1 MPERP
6 VFRLRRKRQR
16 KIPVKLQMNQYDCGP
31 SCLHMLLAYHGY
43 EADFTDLRERFA
55 MMGNGRDGSSM
66 LKMKEVAQTY
76 HLKGIA
82 KKAPVES
89 LNNDFLPV
97 ICFWEDNHFVV
108 LERIKTS
115 GHFIIVDPALGRQ
128 VISTQEFAEKY
139 SGIFC
144 SYIRMRAL
152 YPCPRKRLVKW
163 RTSRI

>member
-55 MMGNGRDGSSM
+55 MLGNGRDGSSM
-66 LKMKEVAQTY
+66 LKMKEVAKTY

-82 KKAPVES
+82 KKRL
-89 LNNDFLPV
+89 LNHL
-97 ICFWEDNHFVV
+97 
-108 LERIKTS
+108 TM
-115 GHFIIVDPALGRQ
+115 
-128 VISTQEFAEKY
+128 
-139 SGIFC
+139 IFC
-144 SYIRMRAL
+144 QSFVSGRTIILSCLSGSRRVGTSLLLIRLWEGWLSVRRSLRRNIQVFFA
-152 YPCPRKRLVKW
+152 
-163 RTSRI
+163 RISG